1 MAEQNAVG
9 ATTPKTFELV
19 AGVLRGQI
27 IRGELPPNAALPPEN
42 ALMER
47 FNVSRPTLR
56 EAYRVLES
64 EGLIAIRRG
73 AHGGARVQVP
83 RSELAAGYAG
93 LMLQY
98 QGATL
103 SDLSE
108 ARLIMETPAAGILAR
123 RHSAADVAAL
133 RAVVDEE
140 LEIGHE
146 RDVAWYEPFH
156 VAVIERTGNLTLT
169 LFSQMTSH
177 ILQLAK
183 ARYLA
188 QADEAGLP
196 DGDTMVE
203 LAERAHRKLVDYIER
218 GDVEKAEALWSRHLI
233 ASSEMLM
240 GAMPGA
246 RVIDLLAPPT

>member
-1 MAEQNAVG
+1 MAQQITVG

-27 IRGELPPNAALPPEN
+27 IRGELPTNAALPPEN

-64 EGLIAIRRG
+64 EGLIVIRRG

-123 RHSAADVAAL
+123 RRSPEDISAL

-140 LEIGHE
+140 RETGHV

-156 VAVIERTGNLTLT
+156 LAVIERTGNLTLT
-169 LFSQMTSH
+169 LFSQMVSH

-203 LAERAHRKLVDYIER
+203 LAERAHRKLVDYIEQ
-218 GDVEKAEALWSRHLI
+218 GEVEKAEQLWARHLR
-233 ASSEMLM
+233 SSAEMLTA
-240 GAMPGA
+240 AMPGA
-246 RVIDLLAPPT
+246 RVIDLLAPA

>member
-1 MAEQNAVG
+1 MAEQGAG
-9 ATTPKTFELV
+9 TATTPKTFELV
-19 AGVLRGQI
+19 AGILRGQI
-27 IRGELPPNAALPPEN
+27 IRGELPPDAALPPEN

-47 FNVSRPTLR
+47 FQVSRPTLR
-56 EAYRVLES
+56 EAFRVLES

-73 AHGGARVQVP
+73 AHGGARVQIP

-103 SDLSE
+103 SDLSD

-123 RHSAADVAAL
+123 RRSSEDIAAL

-140 LEIGHE
+140 RETGHE
-146 RDVAWYEPFH
+146 RHVAWYEPFH
-156 VAVIERTGNLTLT
+156 IAVIERTGNLTLT

-196 DGDTMVE
+196 DGDEMVDR
-203 LAERAHRKLVDYIER
+203 AERAHRKLVQYIED
-218 GDVEKAEALWSRHLI
+218 GEAEKAEALWARHLR

-246 RVIDLLAPPT
+246 RVIDLLS